1 LDGVISWFT
10 AFGYFNDAGNRQ
22 VLAEVAR
29 ALKPGGR
36 LALEVQHR
44 DWIVGA
50 LQPSVVVER
59 DGDLLVDRNRFEL
72 LTGRIVSERM
82 IVRGGRVRRV
92 PFFVRLF
99 DFTELRDWLL
109 AAGFAAVDG
118 YDQDGAPLSAASR
131 RLLVI
136 AQR

>member
-1 LDGVISWFT
+1 MDGVISWFT

-50 LQPSVVVER
+50 LQPAVVVER
-59 DGDLLVDRNRFEL
+59 DGDLLVDRNRLE
-72 LTGRIVSERM
+72 
-82 IVRGGRVRRV
+82 
-92 PFFVRLF
+92 P
-99 DFTELRDWLL
+99 
-109 AAGFAAVDG
+109 
-118 YDQDGAPLSAASR
+118 
-131 RLLVI
+131 
-136 AQR
+136 